1 MRTDPVSSFLCFQ
14 YILYIWWPV
23 QEQESLSQYYFLPT
37 KITWRCKKGQGD
49 NICILPCSPT
59 LFIFFFFTQCT
70 CFQYFLL
77 MEHMRESCVVHYI
90 YSSAVILLFII
101 KPVMCPY
108 EEEGTLLSQVST
120 APLKHLII
128 HTLHSDSL
136 AWGPICPI
144 VTWSFK
150 WW

>member
-1 MRTDPVSSFLCFQ
+1 
-14 YILYIWWPV
+14 
-23 QEQESLSQYYFLPT
+23 
-37 KITWRCKKGQGD
+37 
-49 NICILPCSPT
+49 
-59 LFIFFFFTQCT
+59 
-70 CFQYFLL
+70 

-136 AWGPICPI
+136 A
-144 VTWSFK
+144 
-150 WW
+150 